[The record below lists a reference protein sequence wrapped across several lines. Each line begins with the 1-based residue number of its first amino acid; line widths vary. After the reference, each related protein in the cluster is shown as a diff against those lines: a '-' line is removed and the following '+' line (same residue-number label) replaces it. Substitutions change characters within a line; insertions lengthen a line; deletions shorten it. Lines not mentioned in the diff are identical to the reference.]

1 MKVLLITLA
10 LWMSAAQAFAEPI
23 RPWWVEGA
31 FASADL
37 APLSRPSAQPAALPE
52 RLPSVLTLIQRAADL
67 HGVDADLLRALV
79 AQETAY
85 NAGEPAVDR
94 CRCVPSYPET
104 QDYVARVLVLRS
116 ASSGDA
122 S

>member
-1 MKVLLITLA
+1 MLLITLA

-52 RLPSVLTLIQRAADL
+52 RLPSVLTLFSALLTCMALMLIYCARSSLRKAPMIQARFQKTARS
-67 HGVDADLLRALV
+67 GLV
-79 AQETAY
+79 
-85 NAGEPAVDR
+85 
-94 CRCVPSYPET
+94 S
-104 QDYVARVLVLRS
+104 
-116 ASSGDA
+116 
-122 S
+122 